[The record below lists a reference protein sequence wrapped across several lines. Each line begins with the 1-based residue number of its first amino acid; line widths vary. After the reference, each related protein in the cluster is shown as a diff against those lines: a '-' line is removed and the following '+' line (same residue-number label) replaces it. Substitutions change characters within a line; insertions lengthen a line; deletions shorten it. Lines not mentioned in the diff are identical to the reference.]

1 MFGCIMHSGRVAL
14 LMRHSGAMI
23 ILIGFFMVCSKAR
36 PIFWMRGLILAVAG
50 LGVVVIW
57 PSLSSAQYPGSAGD
71 LNVGTFSGSSSA
83 SSESSSGSATSSAS
97 GPASSSAS
105 ATDANSSLDFA
116 SDTGPGSGP
125 SGGGESSDDRDH
137 HAVPAANRLQ
147 GEEATRKRALIRQFR
162 LEFAETLTIE
172 TAYQSPLKA
181 VSADRYLDQFSQE
194 LDAGLE
200 RQADL
205 KSLGRDLALVRDAID
220 DRLDVVIASYNGGS
234 IKRRGLFAT
243 SAPVD
248 RSVPALRAEIGRLA
262 LKHELLAF
270 GEYSLQ
276 AMGYYAK

>member
-1 MFGCIMHSGRVAL
+1 MF
-14 LMRHSGAMI
+14 
-23 ILIGFFMVCSKAR
+23 CSKAR

-50 LGVVVIW
+50 FGGVVIW

-83 SSESSSGSATSSAS
+83 SSGSSGSS
-97 GPASSSAS
+97 GSGSAS
-105 ATDANSSLDFA
+105 ATDAGSSSGFA
-116 SDTGPGSGP
+116 GDIGLGSAP
-125 SGGGESSDDRDH
+125 STGGESSDGWDRQ
-137 HAVPAANRLQ
+137 AAPAASRLQ
-147 GEEATRKRALIRQFR
+147 GQDATRKRALIRQFR
-162 LEFAETLTIE
+162 LEFAKTLTIE
-172 TAYQSPLKA
+172 TAYQRPLKA
-181 VSADRYLDQFSQE
+181 LSADRYLDQFSQE
-194 LDAGLE
+194 LDAGLD

-220 DRLDVVIASYNGGS
+220 DRLDVVIASQKRGS
-234 IKRRGLFAT
+234 KKWRGLFVA

>member
-1 MFGCIMHSGRVAL
+1 MTDA
-14 LMRHSGAMI
+14 
-23 ILIGFFMVCSKAR
+23 
-36 PIFWMRGLILAVAG
+36 
-50 LGVVVIW
+50 
-57 PSLSSAQYPGSAGD
+57 
-71 LNVGTFSGSSSA
+71 GSSCH
-83 SSESSSGSATSSAS
+83 
-97 GPASSSAS
+97 
-105 ATDANSSLDFA
+105 A
-116 SDTGPGSGP
+116 SDTGLEQGLLPAVSLQMAGC
-125 SGGGESSDDRDH
+125 
-137 HAVPAANRLQ
+137 HAEPAATGCRAKTPREN
-147 GEEATRKRALIRQFR
+147 ALIRQFR
-162 LEFAETLTIE
+162 LEFAERLIIE
-172 TAYQSPLKA
+172 TAYQRPLKA
-181 VSADRYLDQFSQE
+181 LSADRYLNQFSQE
-194 LDAGLE
+194 LDSGLG

>member
-1 MFGCIMHSGRVAL
+1 MFGCVMHPGRAAL
-14 LMRHSGAMI
+14 LARHSGAMI

-50 LGVVVIW
+50 FGGVVIW

-83 SSESSSGSATSSAS
+83 SSGSSSGSATSSAS
-97 GPASSSAS
+97 GSASSSAS
-105 ATDANSSLDFA
+105 ATDAGSSSGFA
-116 SDTGPGSGP
+116 SDTGLGSGP
-125 SGGGESSDDRDH
+125 SAGGESSDGRDR
-137 HAVPAANRLQ
+137 HAAPAATRLQ
-147 GEEATRKRALIRQFR
+147 GQDATRKRALIRQFR
-162 LEFAETLTIE
+162 LEFAKTLTIE
-172 TAYQSPLKA
+172 TAYQRPLKA
-181 VSADRYLDQFSQE
+181 LSADRYLDQFSQE
-194 LDAGLE
+194 LDAGLD

>member
-1 MFGCIMHSGRVAL
+1 
-14 LMRHSGAMI
+14 
-23 ILIGFFMVCSKAR
+23 MVCSKAW

-50 LGVVVIW
+50 FGGVVIW

-83 SSESSSGSATSSAS
+83 SSGSSGSSAS
-97 GPASSSAS
+97 GSASSSAS
-105 ATDANSSLDFA
+105 ATDAGSSSDSA
-116 SDTGPGSGP
+116 SGTGLGSGL
-125 SGGGESSDDRDH
+125 SAGGESSDGRDH
-137 HAVPAANRLQ
+137 HVAPATTRVPGQ
-147 GEEATRKRALIRQFR
+147 DATRKRALIRQFR

-172 TAYQSPLKA
+172 TVYQRPLNA
-181 VSADRYLDQFSQE
+181 LSADRYLDQFSQE
-194 LDAGLE
+194 LDAGLD
-200 RQADL
+200 RQADF

-220 DRLDVVIASYNGGS
+220 DRLDVVIASYNGGG
-234 IKRRGLFAT
+234 IKRSGLFAT

>member
-1 MFGCIMHSGRVAL
+1 
-14 LMRHSGAMI
+14 
-23 ILIGFFMVCSKAR
+23 MVCSKAR

-50 LGVVVIW
+50 FGGVVIW

-83 SSESSSGSATSSAS
+83 SSGSSSGSASSSAS
-97 GPASSSAS
+97 GSASSSAS
-105 ATDANSSLDFA
+105 ATDAGSSSGFA
-116 SDTGPGSGP
+116 SDTGLGQGS
-125 SGGGESSDDRDH
+125 SAGGESSDGRDR
-137 HAVPAANRLQ
+137 HAAPAATRLQ
-147 GEEATRKRALIRQFR
+147 GQDATRKRALIRQFR
-162 LEFAETLTIE
+162 LEFAKTLTIE
-172 TAYQSPLKA
+172 TAYQRPLKA
-181 VSADRYLDQFSQE
+181 LSADRYLDQFSQE
-194 LDAGLE
+194 LDAGLD

>member
-1 MFGCIMHSGRVAL
+1 
-14 LMRHSGAMI
+14 
-23 ILIGFFMVCSKAR
+23 
-36 PIFWMRGLILAVAG
+36 MRGLILAVAG
-50 LGVVVIW
+50 FGGVVIW

-83 SSESSSGSATSSAS
+83 SSGSATSSAS
-97 GPASSSAS
+97 GSANSSAS
-105 ATDANSSLDFA
+105 TTDADSSSGFA
-116 SDTGPGSGP
+116 IDTGLGPGP
-125 SGGGESSDDRDH
+125 SAGGESSDDRDR
-137 HAVPAANRLQ
+137 HAPPVATWLQ
-147 GEEATRKRALIRQFR
+147 GQDATRKRALIRQFR
-162 LEFAETLTIE
+162 LEFAKTLTIE
-172 TAYQSPLKA
+172 TAYQRPLKA
-181 VSADRYLDQFSQE
+181 LSADRYLDQFSQE
-194 LDAGLE
+194 LDAGLD

-220 DRLDVVIASYNGGS
+220 DRLDVVIASQKRGS
-234 IKRRGLFAT
+234 KKWRGLFVA

>member
-1 MFGCIMHSGRVAL
+1 
-14 LMRHSGAMI
+14 
-23 ILIGFFMVCSKAR
+23 MVCSKAR

-50 LGVVVIW
+50 FGGVVIW

-71 LNVGTFSGSSSA
+71 LNVGAFSGSSSG
-83 SSESSSGSATSSAS
+83 SSGSSSGFATSSAS
-97 GPASSSAS
+97 GSSSGSAS
-105 ATDANSSLDFA
+105 ANDAGSSSGFA
-116 SDTGPGSGP
+116 RDTGPRSGP
-125 SGGGESSDDRDH
+125 SDGGEPLDGRDL
-137 HAVPAANRLQ
+137 HAAPAATRLQ
-147 GEEATRKRALIRQFR
+147 GQYATRKRALIRQFR
-162 LEFAETLTIE
+162 LEFAKTLTIE
-172 TAYQSPLKA
+172 TAYQRPLKA
-181 VSADRYLDQFSQE
+181 LSADRYLDQFSQE
-194 LDAGLE
+194 LDAGLD

-234 IKRRGLFAT
+234 IKQRGMFAT

>member
-1 MFGCIMHSGRVAL
+1 MFGCVMHPVRVAL
-14 LMRHSGAMI
+14 LARHSGVVI
-23 ILIGFFMVCSKAR
+23 ILIGFFMVCSKVR

-50 LGVVVIW
+50 FGGVVIW
-57 PSLSSAQYPGSAGD
+57 PSLSWAQYPGSAGD

-83 SSESSSGSATSSAS
+83 SSGSRGGSAS
-97 GPASSSAS
+97 GSASSSAS
-105 ATDANSSLDFA
+105 APDTGFSSGFA
-116 SDTGPGSGP
+116 SDTGLGSGP
-125 SGGGESSDDRDH
+125 SAGGESSDGWER
-137 HAVPAANRLQ
+137 HAAPAATRLQ
-147 GEEATRKRALIRQFR
+147 GQDATRKRALIRQFR
-162 LEFAETLTIE
+162 LEFAKTLTIE
-172 TAYQSPLKA
+172 TAYQRPLKA
-181 VSADRYLDQFSQE
+181 LSADRYLDQFSKE
-194 LDAGLE
+194 LDVGLD

-220 DRLDVVIASYNGGS
+220 DRLDVVIARYNGGN

>member
-1 MFGCIMHSGRVAL
+1 
-14 LMRHSGAMI
+14 
-23 ILIGFFMVCSKAR
+23 MVCSKAR
-36 PIFWMRGLILAVAG
+36 PILWMRGLILAVAG
-50 LGVVVIW
+50 FGGVVIW

-83 SSESSSGSATSSAS
+83 SSGSSSGSATSSAS
-97 GPASSSAS
+97 GSASSSSS
-105 ATDANSSLDFA
+105 ATDAGSSSGFA
-116 SDTGPGSGP
+116 SDTGLGSGH
-125 SGGGESSDDRDH
+125 SAGGDSSDGQDH
-137 HAVPAANRLQ
+137 HAAPAATWLQ
-147 GEEATRKRALIRQFR
+147 SQDATRKRALIRQFR
-162 LEFAETLTIE
+162 LEFAKTLTIE
-172 TAYQSPLKA
+172 TVYQRPLKA
-181 VSADRYLDQFSQE
+181 LSADRYLDQFSQE
-194 LDAGLE
+194 LDAGLD

-220 DRLDVVIASYNGGS
+220 DRLDVVIASYNGGG
-234 IKRRGLFAT
+234 IKQRRLFAT

>member
-1 MFGCIMHSGRVAL
+1 
-14 LMRHSGAMI
+14 
-23 ILIGFFMVCSKAR
+23 MVCSKLR

-83 SSESSSGSATSSAS
+83 SSGSSSGSATSSAS

-105 ATDANSSLDFA
+105 ATDAGSSSGFA
-116 SDTGPGSGP
+116 SDTGPRSGP
-125 SGGGESSDDRDH
+125 SHGGESSEDRDH
-137 HAVPAANRLQ
+137 HAVTAANRLH

-172 TAYQSPLKA
+172 TANQSPLKA

-234 IKRRGLFAT
+234 IKQRGMFAT

>member
-1 MFGCIMHSGRVAL
+1 MPATSTWVLLAGRL
-14 LMRHSGAMI
+14 
-23 ILIGFFMVCSKAR
+23 R
-36 PIFWMRGLILAVAG
+36 PAVGRAG
-50 LGVVVIW
+50 
-57 PSLSSAQYPGSAGD
+57 
-71 LNVGTFSGSSSA
+71 
-83 SSESSSGSATSSAS
+83 GSATSSAS
-97 GPASSSAS
+97 GSASSSAS
-105 ATDANSSLDFA
+105 ATDAGSSSGFA
-116 SDTGPGSGP
+116 SDTGLGSGP
-125 SGGGESSDDRDH
+125 SAGGESSDGWDR
-137 HAVPAANRLQ
+137 HAAPAATRLQ
-147 GEEATRKRALIRQFR
+147 GQDATRKRALIRQFR
-162 LEFAETLTIE
+162 LEFAKTLTIE
-172 TAYQSPLKA
+172 TAYQRPLKA
-181 VSADRYLDQFSQE
+181 LSADRYLDQFSQE
-194 LDAGLE
+194 LDAGLD

>member
-1 MFGCIMHSGRVAL
+1 
-14 LMRHSGAMI
+14 
-23 ILIGFFMVCSKAR
+23 MVCSKAR

-50 LGVVVIW
+50 FGGVVIW

-71 LNVGTFSGSSSA
+71 LNVGAFSGSSSG
-83 SSESSSGSATSSAS
+83 SSGSSSGSATSSAS
-97 GPASSSAS
+97 GSSSGSAS
-105 ATDANSSLDFA
+105 ANDAGSSSGFA
-116 SDTGPGSGP
+116 SDTGPRSGP
-125 SGGGESSDDRDH
+125 SDGGESLDGRDL
-137 HAVPAANRLQ
+137 HAAPAATRLQ
-147 GEEATRKRALIRQFR
+147 GQYATRKRALIRQFR
-162 LEFAETLTIE
+162 LEFAKTLTIE
-172 TAYQSPLKA
+172 TAYQRPLKA
-181 VSADRYLDQFSQE
+181 LSADRYLDQFSQE
-194 LDAGLE
+194 LDAGLD

-220 DRLDVVIASYNGGS
+220 DRLDVVIASQKRGS
-234 IKRRGLFAT
+234 KKWRGLFVA

>member
-1 MFGCIMHSGRVAL
+1 MFGCVMHSGRAAL
-14 LMRHSGAMI
+14 LARHSGAMI

-50 LGVVVIW
+50 FGGVVIW

-83 SSESSSGSATSSAS
+83 SSGSSSGSASSAS
-97 GPASSSAS
+97 GSASSSAS
-105 ATDANSSLDFA
+105 ATDAGSSSGFA
-116 SDTGPGSGP
+116 SDTGLGSGP
-125 SGGGESSDDRDH
+125 SAGGESSDGRDR
-137 HAVPAANRLQ
+137 HAAPAATRLQ
-147 GEEATRKRALIRQFR
+147 GQDATRKRALIRQFR
-162 LEFAETLTIE
+162 LEFAKTLTIE
-172 TAYQSPLKA
+172 TAYQRPLKA
-181 VSADRYLDQFSQE
+181 LSADRYLDQFSQE
-194 LDAGLE
+194 LDAGLD